1 MEKLISEIVERNIKT
16 FTDRGVSRGNA
27 KKTLRQLDSYKQG
40 GTFFEYINNCK

>member
-16 FTDRGVSRGNA
+16 FTDRGVSRSKA
-27 KKTLRQLDSYKQG
+27 KDVLRQLESYKEG